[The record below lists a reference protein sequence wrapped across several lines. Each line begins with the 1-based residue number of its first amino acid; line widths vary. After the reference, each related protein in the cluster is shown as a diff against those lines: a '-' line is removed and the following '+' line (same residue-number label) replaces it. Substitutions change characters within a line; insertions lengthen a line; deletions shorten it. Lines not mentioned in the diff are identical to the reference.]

1 VVVSLVGRFGCSL
14 AGTRARRRGH
24 GGATPSKERGVFL
37 GARGH
42 KVKEEQG
49 RPHGRAAG
57 LRRGRCRQVT
67 RAAAPCRARLEAEQR
82 RGAKRERKERGRG
95 RVEKEKGR
103 SEGERSLGGFVQINL
118 V

>member
-1 VVVSLVGRFGCSL
+1 MSLVGRFGCSL

-37 GARGH
+37 GAQRH
-42 KVKEEQG
+42 KVKDEQG

-57 LRRGRCRQVT
+57 CRQVT

-82 RGAKRERKERGRG
+82 RGAKRERKERRRG
-95 RVEKEKGR
+95 
-103 SEGERSLGGFVQINL
+103 
-118 V
+118 